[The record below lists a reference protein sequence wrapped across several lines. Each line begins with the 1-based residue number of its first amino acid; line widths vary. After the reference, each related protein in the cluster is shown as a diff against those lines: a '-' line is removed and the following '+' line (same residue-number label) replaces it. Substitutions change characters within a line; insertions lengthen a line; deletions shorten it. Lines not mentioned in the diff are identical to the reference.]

1 MPTAHTLAQTLA
13 HLIIALSS
21 VAKTNTKVRTYI
33 TFGSILSFGV
43 VASIWMSSEV
53 LSCGIKHLALINAVL
68 LYQTLLLRSW
78 IRNLMVVGI

>member
-13 HLIIALSS
+13 HLIIAFSS

-33 TFGSILSFGV
+33 TFVSILSFGV

-53 LSCGIKHLALINAVL
+53 LSCGIKHLALINVVL